1 MFEQVL
7 PRNAKK
13 SLDSLGQS
21 GLLKTA
27 YLAGGTALALQIGH
41 RISVDFDFFTTE
53 HFDAA
58 VLGNRLEQ
66 EVSGFVKERV
76 DKNTLLGIVNKTKFS
91 LFSYVYPLVAKPVNF
106 LQIPIASIQDIA
118 AMKVAAI
125 ADRGIKRDFIDLY
138 FIVRKEKT
146 VSLEETLLLYDKKFK
161 TLQKNAVHIFRSLTF
176 FEEAEQTNMPEM
188 LKAVEWK
195 DVKKFFETETKYVA
209 KRVFYAN
216 RN

>member
-1 MFEQVL
+1 
-7 PRNAKK
+7 
-13 SLDSLGQS
+13 
-21 GLLKTA
+21 
-27 YLAGGTALALQIGH
+27 LALQIGH

-66 EVSGFVKERV
+66 KVSGFVKERV

-146 VSLEETLLLYDKKFK
+146 VSLEETLLLYDKTFK
-161 TLQKNAVHIFRSLTF
+161 TLQKNAVQIFRSLTF

-188 LKAVEWK
+188 SKAVEWK